1 MMRVTIF
8 LPFSLAALAGC
19 ADLSIPNPFAGASP
33 AATPPAESAPA
44 AAGLRPP
51 GGARTAAALDTTTE
65 AEKAA
70 ARAATAEPSVERN
83 LGKVFVSLGQATEP
97 GFWLR
102 SSLVTQRMQGRVV
115 TTLGESLQVDLLPGD
130 GAAQLSLAAYRALN
144 LPLTG
149 LPEVTVYS
157 R

>member
-1 MMRVTIF
+1 MI
-8 LPFSLAALAGC
+8 LALTLSITAVAGC
-19 ADLSIPNPFAGASP
+19 SNLSIPNPFAGAGKGANANPPGETIS
-33 AATPPAESAPA
+33 ATARPPPA
-44 AAGLRPP
+44 
-51 GGARTAAALDTTTE
+51 GARTAAALDTTTD

-70 ARAATAEPSVERN
+70 ALNTAPQPSIERN
-83 LGKVFVSLGQATEP
+83 LGKVFVSLGNATEA

-102 SSLVTQRMQGRVV
+102 SSLVTQPTQGRIT

-149 LPEVTVYS
+149 LPEVTVYA